1 MRLAT
6 TPSAN
11 DSALSGRSPQH
22 PDRPTVHVHG
32 FPAGALRTLAD
43 ELAGYGAKVI
53 FDDDTDGEVIHQDG
67 RLTFEHTSDILSVT
81 VVQKP
86 AYFPLRL
93 LVGGIRQTA
102 QEAAERFQS
111 ALSGRSPR
119 LNRDTDV
126 IPPVL
131 PNLAGNDQTA
141 SINPE
146 KGLVAK

>member
-1 MRLAT
+1 MNRLASVT
-6 TPSAN
+6 
-11 DSALSGRSPQH
+11 H

-43 ELAGYGAKVI
+43 ELAGFGAQVI
-53 FDDDTDGEVIHQDG
+53 FSDDTHGELLHQDG
-67 RLTFEHTSDILSVT
+67 RLIFEHAGDILFVT
-81 VVQKP
+81 VIQKP
-86 AYFPLRL
+86 TYFPLRM

-102 QEAAERFQS
+102 QEAAERFVS

-119 LNRDTDV
+119 LNRNTDL
-126 IPPVL
+126 IPPVP

-141 SINPE
+141 SIDLE